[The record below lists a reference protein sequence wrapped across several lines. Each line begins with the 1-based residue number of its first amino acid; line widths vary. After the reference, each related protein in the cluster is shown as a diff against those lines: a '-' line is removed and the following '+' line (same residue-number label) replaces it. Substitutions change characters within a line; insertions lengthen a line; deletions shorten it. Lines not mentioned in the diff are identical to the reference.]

1 MKEQIQTELNEL
13 TSLISELNQQLKPL
27 TARKKKLQDELIQ
40 IEKAEKVAAGASPE
54 LIELQTLKIPA
65 GKGDDYM
72 SWCISDRG
80 LEIFESY
87 VDYDY
92 WNRYQTYNFTDELDQ
107 ALLDKEWS
115 DDELDVREDIISS
128 LINSELTSFEGL
140 TEDEINVVNDY
151 ITVCKGITSNN
162 FKFDW

>member
-1 MKEQIQTELNEL
+1 MKEQIQTELKEL
-13 TSLISELNQQLKPL
+13 SVLISELNQQLKPL
-27 TARKKKLQDELIQ
+27 TARKKKLQDELLQ
-40 IEKAEKVAAGASPE
+40 IEKAEKIAAGASPE
-54 LIELQTLKIPA
+54 LIELQNLKIPA

-72 SWCISDRG
+72 SWCISQRG

-92 WNRYQTYNFTDELDQ
+92 WNRYQTYNFTDELEQ
-107 ALLDKEWS
+107 ALRDKDWAE
-115 DDELDVREDIISS
+115 DELDVREDIISS
-128 LINSELTSFEGL
+128 LIDLELTSFEGL

-162 FKFDW
+162 FQFDW